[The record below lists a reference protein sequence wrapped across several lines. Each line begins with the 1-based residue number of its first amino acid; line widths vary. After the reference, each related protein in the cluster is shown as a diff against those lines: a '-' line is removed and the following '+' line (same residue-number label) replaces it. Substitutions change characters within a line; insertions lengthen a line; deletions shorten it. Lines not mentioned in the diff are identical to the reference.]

1 MATSAGPYEFRFE
14 MTGGSAAVYVG
25 GVLAGEASGS
35 GEQSIRFDV
44 PDASAEIRFVFAPDA
59 QNPGA
64 VILRKFSSAL
74 GFSIIFR

>member
-1 MATSAGPYEFRFE
+1 MTSPGPYAFTFALA
-14 MTGGSAAVYVG
+14 GGSAAVYVG
-25 GVLAGEASGS
+25 DELAGEASGS

-44 PDASAEIRFVFAPDA
+44 PDAAAEIRFVFTPDA

-64 VILRKFSSAL
+64 VILRKFSSTL